1 MSDEV
6 FQIRAISVF
15 KLEGRDVA
23 IGEVLT
29 LDRLISRELVYA
41 GKAEFVGE
49 KPAPRRLGTD
59 TAKAMVK

>member
-1 MSDEV
+1 M
-6 FQIRAISVF
+6 
-15 KLEGRDVA
+15 A